1 MTMSATV
8 PVTVTPE
15 AAARITKLGFQT
27 QVDRTIDYARRNFPD
42 LDRIEVELHDRYEL
56 GDEPVL
62 VIEAYSRGPIDP
74 TDQAENEMDRW
85 IVREFP
91 PQVLEHLIANYRSGP
106 SHAG

>member
-1 MTMSATV
+1 MTLSATV

-15 AAARITKLGFQT
+15 AAARIAKLGFQAP
-27 QVDRTIDYARRNFPD
+27 VDRIIDYARQNLPD
-42 LDRIEVELHDRYEL
+42 LDRIEVDLHDRYEL

-62 VIEAYSRGPIDP
+62 VIEAYSRRPIDP
-74 TDQAENEMDRW
+74 ADQAENEMDRW

-91 PQVLEHLIANYRSGP
+91 PQVLEHLIASYRSGA

>member
-1 MTMSATV
+1 MTLSATV

-15 AAARITKLGFQT
+15 AAARIAKLGFQA
-27 QVDRTIDYARRNFPD
+27 QVNRIIDYARQNLPD

-62 VIEAYSRGPIDP
+62 VIDAYGRRPFDP
-74 TDQAENEMDRW
+74 ADQTENEMDRW

-91 PQVLEHLIANYRSGP
+91 PQVLEHLITNYRPGDT
-106 SHAG
+106 HAG